1 MHVCEWFC
9 GSQTF
14 DGTEIEC
21 GGLIKADLGLRLG
34 LYLGAGYY
42 RSVLEIPAINHF
54 LIGLRARV
62 SGPIYANVQAHLE
75 DIGKISSGI
84 YGLGIDREKIN
95 RLVYQI
101 RKLERRRYELEAL
114 RRTHFPDQDVNKVFE
129 KCCVE
134 VVEESSNAK

>member
-1 MHVCEWFC
+1 MNLKLSLLILSCFTCMYVNGFVDLRLLT
-9 GSQTF
+9 GLKLNVA
-14 DGTEIEC
+14 
-21 GGLIKADLGLRLG
+21 GLIKADLGLRLG

-84 YGLGIDREKIN
+84 YGLALTEK
-95 RLVYQI
+95 RS
-101 RKLERRRYELEAL
+101 
-114 RRTHFPDQDVNKVFE
+114 TD
-129 KCCVE
+129 
-134 VVEESSNAK
+134 